1 MTVTDL
7 TPIDLYLAQQA
18 NLTAVQR
25 FSERHEADVLPD
37 DRYYRDLIPL
47 REPASG
53 EQYGFEV
60 DLDACTGCK
69 ACVTACHNLNGL
81 DDGESW
87 RAVGFLHGSNG
98 RPHRQTVTTSCHHCV
113 DPACMNGCPA
123 NAYSKDAVTGI
134 VKHLDD
140 QCIGC
145 GYCTFTCPYEVPQY
159 NARLGIVRKCDMCQ
173 DRLASGE
180 APACAQGCPTNA
192 IRITIVDTEKLVA
205 STRTGALVPDAP
217 SSHVTV
223 PTTTYRTARPRPD
236 LIRADHFALRPAH
249 PHPPLAL
256 MLVLTQLSVGA
267 FVVDFVLRTLLG
279 PRTDD
284 LLRALRPY
292 NATVALLLGL
302 LALAAS
308 VFHLGRPLY
317 AFRAA
322 LGIAH
327 SWLSRE
333 IVAFG
338 AFSALATVYA
348 AAMLTGV
355 PPGADV
361 VLGALVAA
369 SGVVAI
375 GCSVMVYAVTGRTW
389 WRGRAVAPKFL
400 SSSLVCGLATV
411 LFTTLSF
418 SFVTRDLGAR
428 SALVD
433 GSWTRVV
440 QALTITLMCATAVK
454 LAWEAALFRHL
465 RAPSSSD
472 LKRTA
477 QLLSGDL
484 GRSNW
489 LRFLAGATGGLAIPA
504 VILAMSAS
512 PSPNT
517 VMSSIAAGSALLAVV
532 AGELTERS
540 QFFRAVASP
549 RMPGDLQ

>member
-1 MTVTDL
+1 VTVTDL
-7 TPIDLYLAQQA
+7 TPVDVYLAEQA

-25 FSERHEADVLPD
+25 FAQAHEDDVLPD
-37 DRYYRDLIPL
+37 DRYYRDLVPL
-47 REPASG
+47 RDPVPG

-87 RAVGFLHGSNG
+87 RSVGFLHGSNG
-98 RPHRQTVTTSCHHCV
+98 QPHRQTVTTSCHHCV

-123 NAYSKDAVTGI
+123 NAYTKDPVTGI

-145 GYCTFTCPYEVPQY
+145 GYCMFTCPYDVPQY

-173 DRLASGE
+173 DRLAAGE
-180 APACAQGCPTNA
+180 APACVQGCPNGA
-192 IRITIVDTEKLVA
+192 IRIALVDTKVLVA
-205 STRTGALVPDAP
+205 SSTTDTLVPDAP

-223 PTTTYRTARPRPD
+223 PTTTYRTSRPYPD
-236 LIRADHFALRPAH
+236 LIGADHFALRPAQ

-267 FVVDFVLRTLLG
+267 FVTDLVLRITLGSGTRDLLG
-279 PRTDD
+279 S
-284 LLRALRPY
+284 LRPY
-292 NATVALLLGL
+292 TAIFALSLGL

-322 LGIAH
+322 LGIGH

-338 AFSALATVYA
+338 LFAALATAYA
-348 AAMLTGV
+348 GATMTGF
-355 PPGADV
+355 PPGGDV
-361 VLGALVAA
+361 VLGGLVAV
-369 SGVVAI
+369 SGLCAVW
-375 GCSVMVYAVTGRTW
+375 CSVMVYVVTGRSW
-389 WRGRAVAPKFL
+389 WRGRTVAPKFG
-400 SSSLVCGLATV
+400 STSVVSGLATV
-411 LFTTLSF
+411 LFTTIGSSLM
-418 SFVTRDLGAR
+418 LGRVDAR

-433 GSWTRVV
+433 IVRPL
-440 QALTITLMCATAVK
+440 AIALMCATAVK
-454 LAWEAALFRHL
+454 LSWEGAFFRHL
-465 RAPSSSD
+465 LSGTASD

-477 QLLSGDL
+477 MLLSGDL
-484 GRSNW
+484 GRSTW
-489 LRFLAGATGGLAIPA
+489 RRFAFGVLGGLVLPAVVLMLSASASTPTGVWALLAGA
-504 VILAMSAS
+504 
-512 PSPNT
+512 
-517 VMSSIAAGSALLAVV
+517 ALLAVV
-532 AGELTERS
+532 AGEFTERS
-540 QFFRAVASP
+540 QFFRALVTP
-549 RMPGDLQ
+549 RMPGDLA